1 MMMSAILLAA
11 AATLLPSQ
19 LGRVVDDAKAIDRV
33 VEVSHG
39 HDIPTGILRRMTTE
53 DLDVLRGRHADD
65 TYDYASYER
74 IEAGRVNESFS
85 VEPTG
90 ADKVTKLEVK
100 GDFVYRVLLDM
111 PSRRMLV
118 TKNRP
123 VWIERVEIELMPL
136 SNATRKTQNVPV
148 GAWLEPG
155 SSKTIDVTEIAR
167 QATVRVYARTEEKNG
182 YGNIDVTLVQAR
194 VFDNPESPYADAV
207 ASEKAILRGLDHE
220 DSASVRSMA
229 QRIVSELQPAQNG
242 TRAASAS
249 SASLDVVAPRPA
261 DLAPDALELQAIED
275 LLTGTEAER
284 RQGLDR
290 LHQLI
295 RRQRSNTAR

>member
-1 MMMSAILLAA
+1 MIGVLAMLLAA
-11 AATLLPSQ
+11 VAPLPPSQ
-19 LGRVVDDAKAIDRV
+19 ITRVADDAKAIDRV
-33 VEVSHG
+33 VEVSRG
-39 HDIPTGILRRMTTE
+39 RDVPKDILRRMVNE

-74 IEAGRVNESFS
+74 IEAGRVHESFS

-100 GDFVYRVLLDM
+100 GDFVYRVVLDM
-111 PSRRMLV
+111 PSRRMVV

-155 SSKTIDVTEIAR
+155 ATKTIDVTEIAR

-194 VFDNPESPYADAV
+194 VFDNPDSPYADAV
-207 ASEKAILRGLDHE
+207 SSAKAILRGLDH
-220 DSASVRSMA
+220 DDGGSIRAMA
-229 QRIVSELQPAQNG
+229 QRIVAEMQPAQNSVRPTAG
-242 TRAASAS
+242 TM
-249 SASLDVVAPRPA
+249 DVVAPRPA
-261 DLAPDALELQAIED
+261 ELGADAQLELQAIED

-290 LHQLI
+290 LHQLL
-295 RRQRSNTAR
+295 RRMRSNSVR